1 MCPSG
6 VNLSLEAHFLFLA
19 CLCHNRSPCVYLSY
33 TSSSVLCHVYILPRC
48 SKPAVQSLQCCAHA
62 NPTLPL
68 PRTHRPAPFPHR
80 AITSFC
86 ETASGTHEC
95 AFRVSPAWRG
105 VADQSDLTWFD
116 LGCAPPAPSA
126 VAGQLRARLVH
137 TAARAEGHQ
146 GLPPGPVQPSAPGP
160 LLSALSDS
168 SVQMF
173 RPNGTFDAD
182 SFGFYFLIFNAIH
195 YAINFANILLHKI

>member
-1 MCPSG
+1 MCIF
-6 VNLSLEAHFLFLA
+6 VIYVIFCALSRVHTSTLLETCCTVVAVLRPRQPNPPFGTHA
-19 CLCHNRSPCVYLSY
+19 QTCAISPPC
-33 TSSSVLCHVYILPRC
+33 
-48 SKPAVQSLQCCAHA
+48 
-62 NPTLPL
+62 
-68 PRTHRPAPFPHR
+68 
-80 AITSFC
+80 ITSFC

-95 AFRVSPAWRG
+95 VFQASPAWCG

-126 VAGQLRARLVH
+126 VAGQLRARLAH

-146 GLPPGPVQPSAPGP
+146 GLPPGPVQPSAPRP

-168 SVQMF
+168 SDQMF

-182 SFGFYFLIFNAIH
+182 SFGFYFLIFNAIP
-195 YAINFANILLHKI
+195 YAINFANIL